1 MTSGEKEAGT
11 PGKDNSTRVRW
22 PMVLRSDSLEIDVS
36 PLGTVYRRTH
46 FLVQYMLARIQLQ
59 TIRKLL
65 PIVER
70 TFDHPWVAAVE
81 MKVRPWHGRKAR
93 LWRNRQLSSM
103 HWDAPITISVFRNKK
118 GKKRHALCM
127 SLYVMKGN
135 IYIKQLQGVSHTDAP
150 SELRE
155 WAKMF
160 IQACQEFTRQQ
171 AFNTVRVA
179 KADSLYSYHNPGLNV
194 DLLSHARERAIKQI
208 RQNMKLLYDANALQL
223 GFVHDGDWFKWTNSE
238 LVASVRT

>member
-1 MTSGEKEAGT
+1 
-11 PGKDNSTRVRW
+11 
-22 PMVLRSDSLEIDVS
+22 MVLRLASLEIDVS
-36 PLGTVYRRTH
+36 PLGTVYRRTY
-46 FLVQYMLARIQLQ
+46 FLVQYVFARIQLQ
-59 TIRKLL
+59 TIRKLQ
-65 PIVER
+65 PIIKK
-70 TFDHPWVAAVE
+70 TFEHPWVAEVE
-81 MKVRPWHGRKAR
+81 LKVRPWHGRKAR
-93 LWRNRQLSSM
+93 FWRNREVSSM

-127 SLYVMKGN
+127 SLYVIKDN

-160 IQACQEFTRQQ
+160 IQACQEFTQQQ
-171 AFNTVRVA
+171 AFKAVRVA
-179 KADSLYSYHNPGLNV
+179 KADSLYSYHNPGINV
-194 DLLSHARERAIKQI
+194 GLLPHSRERAIKQI

-223 GFVHDGDWFKWTNSE
+223 RFVADGDWFKWTNSE